1 MILLY
6 ISDLQKKDIVNVSDG
21 QNLGR
26 IIDIEISEEGQIINF
41 VVEKRK
47 LLRSITN
54 SADTNIA
61 YKNVERIG
69 EDVILVRI

>member
-6 ISDLQKKDIVNVSDG
+6 ISDLQRKDIVNIADG

-26 IIDIEISEEGQIINF
+26 IIDIEINEEGQIINF

-54 SADTNIA
+54 SSDTNIA

-69 EDVILVRI
+69 EDVILVRL

>member
-1 MILLY
+1 MY
-6 ISDLQKKDIVNVSDG
+6 ISDLQRKDIVNVADG

-26 IIDIEISEEGQIINF
+26 IIDIEINEDGQIINF

-47 LLRSITN
+47 LLRSIT
-54 SADTNIA
+54 SSSDTNIA

-69 EDVILVRI
+69 EDVILVRIWL

>member
-1 MILLY
+1 MY